1 MEREKEKGLNGN
13 YTAGRAAAGEAGRA
27 ALRRFSMVSRC
38 RHHRLHH
45 RGAAADHD
53 SDLRLVVAMMW
64 SVAIA
69 IFAGNG
75 YMIQQTG
82 KPSTFVLPMPGG
94 APQPTQPQP

>member
-1 MEREKEKGLNGN
+1 
-13 YTAGRAAAGEAGRA
+13 
-27 ALRRFSMVSRC
+27 
-38 RHHRLHH
+38 
-45 RGAAADHD
+45 
-53 SDLRLVVAMMW
+53 MMW